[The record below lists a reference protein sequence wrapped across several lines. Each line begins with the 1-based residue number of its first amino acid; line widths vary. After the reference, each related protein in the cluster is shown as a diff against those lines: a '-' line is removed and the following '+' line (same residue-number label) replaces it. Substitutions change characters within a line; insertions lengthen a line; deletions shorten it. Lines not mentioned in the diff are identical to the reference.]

1 MSKVKKQNLGYKVF
15 WRFYLHNLALLVL
28 VFTMS
33 AVTLITIA
41 GTPPKAHLAQKSVN
55 AMTNELAQMSGNKEQ
70 VQEKIEYWN
79 SFVPLGIAV
88 YTPEGKLFGKA
99 GEHVPESLK
108 EDDFSISEEADVE
121 MVYYNFMIHYIGKV
135 QKGNFKN
142 YIVLLE
148 SPISDIP
155 KRFIIILS
163 TILILLSLLSLFA
176 MKHLSKPL
184 EHIITVSNELSKGN
198 LSARTKFKGKGELKT
213 LAESIDAMAENLDA
227 RLKYEKELM
236 ANIAHEFRTPLAR
249 TRVALEICE
258 DDDVTADDIKMQ
270 LTGIAQDVDDLEL
283 LIQNIFSM
291 SLLDLTLDVDPK
303 KRLKMKK
310 AGINVKEFLTE
321 VSTKFHEHHFNHS
334 LELEIADDLKSISMD
349 IELIR
354 RTIKNLLENSVKYS
368 DSEHFI
374 KLSVLEKQDQLIFSV
389 SDRGIDLPD
398 NDLSLL
404 FDPFFRSDRSQN
416 RSSSGGIGLG
426 LALCKRIVEAHGG
439 EISARHNPDGG
450 LIVEF
455 TLPY

>member
-1 MSKVKKQNLGYKVF
+1 
-15 WRFYLHNLALLVL
+15 
-28 VFTMS
+28 
-33 AVTLITIA
+33 
-41 GTPPKAHLAQKSVN
+41 
-55 AMTNELAQMSGNKEQ
+55 
-70 VQEKIEYWN
+70 
-79 SFVPLGIAV
+79 
-88 YTPEGKLFGKA
+88 
-99 GEHVPESLK
+99 
-108 EDDFSISEEADVE
+108 
-121 MVYYNFMIHYIGKV
+121 
-135 QKGNFKN
+135 
-142 YIVLLE
+142 
-148 SPISDIP
+148 
-155 KRFIIILS
+155 
-163 TILILLSLLSLFA
+163 
-176 MKHLSKPL
+176 
-184 EHIITVSNELSKGN
+184 
-198 LSARTKFKGKGELKT
+198 
-213 LAESIDAMAENLDA
+213 
-227 RLKYEKELM
+227 
-236 ANIAHEFRTPLAR
+236 
-249 TRVALEICE
+249 
-258 DDDVTADDIKMQ
+258 
-270 LTGIAQDVDDLEL
+270 
-283 LIQNIFSM
+283 M